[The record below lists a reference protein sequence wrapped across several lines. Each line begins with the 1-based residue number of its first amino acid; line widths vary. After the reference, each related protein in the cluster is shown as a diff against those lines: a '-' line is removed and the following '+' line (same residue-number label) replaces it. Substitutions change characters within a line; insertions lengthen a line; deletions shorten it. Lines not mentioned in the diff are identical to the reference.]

1 MIVFI
6 THYVFLS
13 ADCRQGRI
21 APVGGAVRKAG
32 GDDMGT
38 KDPVLI
44 GDKKTAGEREVAQ
57 AEGMSVFR
65 DAGAAVQ
72 LDAQGVVGAWSA
84 AARHATG
91 LADARVIGRKLEA
104 ICIDEDLDEKF
115 GAVGDSPVEIEL
127 TIDCGV
133 RGNVRVGTV
142 VSPRRDSSGA
152 LTGYEVRFPA
162 SAGRQPAGF
171 GLADGQA
178 PDYATARRM
187 EMPDAPSFLID
198 PQSLRIVDANAA
210 AVQAAGRPLGEMK
223 GRPLPQILGIRQSR
237 SKPGDPVTRF
247 GGPCF
252 RLTDCSGAERSFGA
266 SLVPVRWQSRNLA
279 LCVLY
284 DLSQS
289 FEALADLAASNE
301 ELSRLARHDHL
312 TGLFNKA
319 MFHET
324 LRLAN
329 ARVERSGSLLGV
341 LYIDLDG
348 FKPVNDRFGHDIG
361 DTLLVEVV
369 RRLQSGLRA
378 SDVMGRLGGDEFG
391 VILENLKR
399 RGDALKVAGHL
410 LKRLEEPFGA
420 DGGER
425 VDISA
430 SIGAVV
436 TARTVDNASALVA
449 DADRA
454 MYEAKSLGRGRAALA
469 PAGATA
475 KHRRIVRR
483 S

>member
-1 MIVFI
+1 
-6 THYVFLS
+6 
-13 ADCRQGRI
+13 
-21 APVGGAVRKAG
+21 
-32 GDDMGT
+32 
-38 KDPVLI
+38 
-44 GDKKTAGEREVAQ
+44 
-57 AEGMSVFR
+57 
-65 DAGAAVQ
+65 
-72 LDAQGVVGAWSA
+72 
-84 AARHATG
+84 
-91 LADARVIGRKLEA
+91 
-104 ICIDEDLDEKF
+104 
-115 GAVGDSPVEIEL
+115 
-127 TIDCGV
+127 
-133 RGNVRVGTV
+133 
-142 VSPRRDSSGA
+142 
-152 LTGYEVRFPA
+152 
-162 SAGRQPAGF
+162 
-171 GLADGQA
+171 
-178 PDYATARRM
+178 M
-187 EMPDAPSFLID
+187 EMPDAPAFLID
-198 PQSLRIVDANAA
+198 PQTLRIVDANAA

-223 GRPLPQILGIRQSR
+223 GRPLPQFLGTRQSR
-237 SKPGDPVTRF
+237 SKPGDPVSRF
-247 GGPCF
+247 GAPCF
-252 RLTDCSGAERSFGA
+252 RLTDRSGAERSFGA

-289 FEALADLAASNE
+289 FETLADLAASNE

-324 LRLAN
+324 LKLAN
-329 ARVERSGSLLGV
+329 ARVERSGGMLGV